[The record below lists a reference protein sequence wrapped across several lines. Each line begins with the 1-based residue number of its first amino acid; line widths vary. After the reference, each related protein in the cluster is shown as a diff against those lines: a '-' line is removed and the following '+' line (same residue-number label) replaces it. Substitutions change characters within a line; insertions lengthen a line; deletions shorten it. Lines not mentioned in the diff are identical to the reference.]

1 MRKNHTVISVMLVV
15 LSLGLCTLLASCQG
29 IMGYS
34 VVLWNMPEHNV
45 ADGTIIPVYIKSNV
59 SHVYVVR
66 LPGEKEKVEIPLWQ
80 ISEPQSHHKAKK
92 LVAKYKAYEHVY
104 ARCTLDGL
112 PIRADRVNTA
122 KQVYRLRK
130 DEVVRPL
137 YEESGAAVMT
147 GKNAI
152 EGKWLRVLTKEGTM
166 GWCFSYN
173 LKLFKMNADG
183 TVAEGSDN
191 SSTEVS
197 DETLEKLLAAK
208 WYPESYSSMIQSGNI
223 DLQNMNK
230 SFGFDTGVDS
240 NKVAMRLNDLD
251 VEYEYAG
258 VTKTDDNVYKFND
271 TPFQVTVRSDSF
283 IVVQYTDDSGI
294 PKSYNFITLE
304 DDIEALIAEE
314 VERRSEEY
322 LSLRQ
327 LGPDFRSGNY
337 GTLTF
342 EESNGFKWTGYDLL
356 VPSLIPNSAQS
367 DGKVQL
373 KYLLDKSLKSNWDG
387 VLTFVFD
394 GMENEVNFLYKKE
407 SNGLRLEDAT
417 HADFEGNTVESR
429 DTNALVIFFA
439 N

>member
-1 MRKNHTVISVMLVV
+1 VFV
-15 LSLGLCTLLASCQG
+15 
-29 IMGYS
+29 
-34 VVLWNMPEHNV
+34 
-45 ADGTIIPVYIKSNV
+45 PVYIKSNV
-59 SHVYVVR
+59 SHIYVVR

-104 ARCTLDGL
+104 AHCTLDGL

-152 EGKWLRVLTKEGTM
+152 EGKWLRVLTKDGTV

-367 DGKVQL
+367 DGKIQL

>member
-1 MRKNHTVISVMLVV
+1 
-15 LSLGLCTLLASCQG
+15 
-29 IMGYS
+29 MGYS
-34 VVLWNMPEHNV
+34 VVLWNIPEHNV
-45 ADGTIIPVYIKSNV
+45 ADGTIVPVYIKSNV
-59 SHVYVVR
+59 SHIYVVR

-104 ARCTLDGL
+104 AHCTLDGL

-152 EGKWLRVLTKEGTM
+152 EGKWLRVLTKDGTV

-367 DGKVQL
+367 DGKIQL

>member
-1 MRKNHTVISVMLVV
+1 
-15 LSLGLCTLLASCQG
+15 
-29 IMGYS
+29 MGYS

>member
-1 MRKNHTVISVMLVV
+1 
-15 LSLGLCTLLASCQG
+15 
-29 IMGYS
+29 MGYS
-34 VVLWNMPEHNV
+34 VVLWNIPEHNV
-45 ADGTIIPVYIKSNV
+45 ADGTIVPVYIKSNV
-59 SHVYVVR
+59 SHIYVVR

-104 ARCTLDGL
+104 AHCTLDGL

-152 EGKWLRVLTKEGTM
+152 EGKWLRVLTKDGTV

-367 DGKVQL
+367 DGKIQL

-387 VLTFVFD
+387 LLTFVFD

>member
-1 MRKNHTVISVMLVV
+1 MRKNHTVISVILVV
-15 LSLGLCTLLASCQG
+15 LSLGLCTLFTSCQG

-34 VVLWNMPEHNV
+34 VVLWNIPEHNV
-45 ADGTIIPVYIKSNV
+45 ADGTIVPVYIKSNV
-59 SHVYVVR
+59 SHIYVVR

-104 ARCTLDGL
+104 AHCTLDGL

-152 EGKWLRVLTKEGTM
+152 EGKWLRVLTKDGTV

-367 DGKVQL
+367 DGKIQL